1 MLKEKLK
8 QEKELSKENHINNI
22 KKNSDNEN
30 NDNNINTIFNKTL
43 KNTSSVLVLSL
54 ISKVINIL
62 CNIILVRHITKEAY
76 GTAKI
81 YLEFCFTLICFFP
94 IDTIR
99 KTSQKFCPDKNS
111 EKETKKYYIVCQLY
125 TLLYI
130 PMIIYCIF
138 LFFGFILFDSSGA
151 MKQNYTHLIIYII
164 SGMLEILAEPIILY
178 MNLHMEN
185 ILIGKTI
192 GNFIRIFAN
201 VIFVVY
207 FKFNLG
213 SFTCARFVGSFCY
226 LCYFLYLGKFKYKLK
241 FLEFIPKN
249 VKIFFSKKDYLLDGI
264 DIRSLKSIFYQF
276 VGLTLLN
283 MVLSN
288 CENIILSFVLKKSN
302 EEKSEYSFIVENFGI
317 ITRLILRP
325 FEDTFYNLI
334 NKLKNIDTN
343 NNIDK
348 EKEKENSSKNNDII
362 FEVLNIFIKF
372 FCFFGTLLISYYFLC
387 GNDLIEL
394 VYSKKWATSITE
406 KIGCSYAIYIAIIAI
421 NGIVECFA
429 NSTND
434 SSQMNLSYILLT
446 SNSIFLVILMLLISN
461 WDICSLIFA
470 NAISMI
476 LRINGNLY
484 IIFCGKKENIGIND
498 ENKKYGNNL
507 YFDIKNF
514 QKNCFL
520 SNNSIIITTFS
531 VFIGKMFKQY
541 FQYKRLILKI
551 GVYGF
556 IGIINVFFIFLFEY
570 KSVKNSLKKLK
581 GI

>member
-8 QEKELSKENHINNI
+8 QKKELSKENHINNI

-54 ISKVINIL
+54 ISKLINIL
-62 CNIILVRHITKEAY
+62 CNIVLVRHITKEAY

-81 YLEFCFTLICFFP
+81 YLEFCFTLICSFP

-125 TLLYI
+125 TLIYI
-130 PMIIYCIF
+130 PMIIYCIL

-185 ILIGKTI
+185 ILIGKTF

-226 LCYFLYLGKFKYKLK
+226 LCYFLYLGKFKYKLN

-249 VKIFFSKKDYLLDGI
+249 VKIFFSKKDYLINGI

-288 CENIILSFVLKKSN
+288 CENVILSFVLKRSN

-334 NKLKNIDTN
+334 NKLKNFDTN
-343 NNIDK
+343 NKDK
-348 EKEKENSSKNNDII
+348 EKEKENSSKSNDII
-362 FEVLNIFIKF
+362 FDVLNLFIKF

-394 VYSKKWATSITE
+394 VYSKKWATNITE
-406 KIGCSYAIYIAIIAI
+406 KIGCAYAIYIAIIAI
-421 NGIVECFA
+421 NGIIECFA
-429 NSTND
+429 NATND

-446 SNSIFLVILMLLISN
+446 SNSVFLVILMLLISN

-484 IIFCGKKENIGIND
+484 IIFCGKKENLEKNE

-514 QKNCFL
+514 QKKCFL
-520 SNNSIIITTFS
+520 SNNSIIITTFCL
-531 VFIGKMFKQY
+531 FIGKMFKHY
-541 FQYKRLILKI
+541 FEYKRLIFKI
-551 GVYGF
+551 GIYGF
-556 IGIINVFFIFLFEY
+556 IGIINIFFIFLFEY
-570 KSVKNSLKKLK
+570 KSVKSSLKKLK

>member
-8 QEKELSKENHINNI
+8 EENNLSKDNPSTNNNDENP
-22 KKNSDNEN
+22 
-30 NDNNINTIFNKTL
+30 DNNIDTIFNKTL

-54 ISKVINIL
+54 LSKLINIL
-62 CNIILVRHITKEAY
+62 CNIILVRHISKEAY

-81 YLEFCFTLICFFP
+81 YLEFIFILICSFP

-99 KTSQKFCPDKNS
+99 KTSQKFCPDENN

-125 TLLYI
+125 SLIYI
-130 PMIIYCIF
+130 PMIIYCF
-138 LFFGFILFDSSGA
+138 LLFFGFILFDSSGT
-151 MKQNYTHLIIYII
+151 MKENYIHLIIYII

-185 ILIGKTI
+185 ILIGKTF
-192 GNFIRIFAN
+192 GNFVRIIAN

-207 FKFNLG
+207 FKLNLG

-226 LCYFLYLGKFKYKLK
+226 LCYFLFLGKFKYKLH

-249 VKIFFSKKDYLLDGI
+249 IKIFFSKKEYLLNGI
-264 DIRSLKSIFYQF
+264 DIRVLKSIFYQF

-288 CENIILSFVLKKSN
+288 CENVILSFVLKKSN

-325 FEDTFYNLI
+325 LEDTFYNLI
-334 NKLKNIDTN
+334 NKLKNT
-343 NNIDK
+343 
-348 EKEKENSSKNNDII
+348 SKSNDII
-362 FEVLNIFIKF
+362 YDVLHLFIKF
-372 FCFFGTLLISYYFLC
+372 FCFFGILLISYYFLG

-394 VYSKKWATSITE
+394 VYSRKWATNITE
-406 KIGCSYAIYIAIIAI
+406 KIGCAYAIYISIIAI
-421 NGIVECFA
+421 NGIIECFA
-429 NSTND
+429 NATND

-446 SNSIFLVILMLLISN
+446 SNSVFLVILMLLISN

-470 NAISMI
+470 NGLSML

-484 IIFCGKKENIGIND
+484 IIFCGKKEKKEEKND
-498 ENKKYGNNL
+498 EKEDNKKYGNNL

-514 QKNCFL
+514 QKNCFM
-520 SNNSIIITTFS
+520 SNYSIIITIFC
-531 VFIGKMFKQY
+531 VIIGKGIKQY
-541 FQYKRLILKI
+541 IGSRRLVFKI
-551 GVYGF
+551 GIYGF
-556 IGIINVFFIFLFEY
+556 IGFINICFIFLLEI
-570 KSVKNSLKKLK
+570 KNVKNSLKKLK

>member
-1 MLKEKLK
+1 MLQEKLK
-8 QEKELSKENHINNI
+8 QEEN
-22 KKNSDNEN
+22 KQSSQSEEN
-30 NDNNINTIFNKTL
+30 NQNNINIIFNKTL

-54 ISKVINIL
+54 ISKFINIL
-62 CNIILVRHITKEAY
+62 CNVILVRHISKEAY

-81 YLEFCFTLICFFP
+81 YLEFLFSLICSFP
-94 IDTIR
+94 VDTIR
-99 KTSQKFCPDKNS
+99 KTSQKFCPDKND
-111 EKETKKYYIVCQLY
+111 EKERKKYYIVCQLY
-125 TLLYI
+125 ILLLL

-138 LFFGFILFDSSGA
+138 LFFGFIFFDSSGT
-151 MKQNYTHLIIYII
+151 MRENIIHLIIYII
-164 SGMLEILAEPIILY
+164 SGFLEILAEPVILY

-185 ILIGKTI
+185 ILIGKTF
-192 GNFIRIFAN
+192 GNFIRIVSN

-213 SFTCARFVGSFCY
+213 SFTCARLVGSFFY
-226 LCYFLYLGKFKYKLK
+226 LIYFLFLGKYKYKLNFTK
-241 FLEFIPKN
+241 FFPQNIKSFLN
-249 VKIFFSKKDYLLDGI
+249 KKEYLINDI
-264 DIRSLKSIFYQF
+264 DIRPLKNIFYQF

-288 CENIILSFVLKKSN
+288 CENVILSFVLKRSN

-334 NKLKNIDTN
+334 NKLKNFDTDN
-343 NNIDK
+343 KDEK
-348 EKEKENSSKNNDII
+348 KEKENSSKSNDII
-362 FEVLNIFIKF
+362 FEVLNLFIKF

-394 VYSKKWATSITE
+394 VYSKKWATNITE
-406 KIGCSYAIYIAIIAI
+406 KIGCAYAIYIAIIAI
-421 NGIVECFA
+421 NGIIECFA
-429 NSTND
+429 NATND

-446 SNSIFLVILMLLISN
+446 SNSVFLVILMLLISN

>member
-8 QEKELSKENHINNI
+8 EEKDLSKEDQTHDNN
-22 KKNSDNEN
+22 DP
-30 NDNNINTIFNKTL
+30 DNNIDTIFNKTL

-54 ISKVINIL
+54 LSKLINIL
-62 CNIILVRHITKEAY
+62 CNIILVRHISKEAY

-81 YLEFCFTLICFFP
+81 YLEFLFTLICSFP

-125 TLLYI
+125 TLIYI

-138 LFFGFILFDSSGA
+138 LFFGFIFFDSSGT
-151 MKQNYTHLIIYII
+151 MKQNYIHLIIYII

-185 ILIGKTI
+185 ILIGKTF
-192 GNFIRIFAN
+192 GNFVRIVAN

-213 SFTCARFVGSFCY
+213 SFTCARFFGSFFY
-226 LCYFLYLGKFKYKLK
+226 LCYFLFLGKFKYNLN
-241 FLEFIPKN
+241 FWEFIPKN
-249 VKIFFSKKDYLLDGI
+249 INIFFSKKEYLINDI
-264 DIRSLKSIFYQF
+264 DIRVLKSIFYQF

-288 CENIILSFVLKKSN
+288 CENVILSFVLKKSN

-334 NKLKNIDTN
+334 NKLKNT
-343 NNIDK
+343 
-348 EKEKENSSKNNDII
+348 SKNNDII
-362 FEVLNIFIKF
+362 YDVLHLFIKF

-394 VYSKKWATSITE
+394 VYSKKWATNITE
-406 KIGCSYAIYIAIIAI
+406 KIGCAYAIYISIIAI
-421 NGIVECFA
+421 NGIIECFA
-429 NSTND
+429 NATND

-446 SNSIFLVILMLLISN
+446 SNSVFLVVLMLLISN

-470 NAISMI
+470 NGLSML

-484 IIFCGKKENIGIND
+484 IIFCGKKEKKEENND
-498 ENKKYGNNL
+498 KDDDNKKYKNNL

-514 QKNCFL
+514 QKNCFM
-520 SNNSIIITTFS
+520 SNYSVIITTLC
-531 VFIGKMFKQY
+531 VIVGRGIKQY
-541 FQYKRLILKI
+541 IENKRLVFKI
-551 GVYGF
+551 GIYGF
-556 IGIINVFFIFLFEY
+556 IGIINICLIFLFEF
-570 KSVKNSLKKLK
+570 KNVKNSLKKLK

>member
-1 MLKEKLK
+1 MLKEKLNE
-8 QEKELSKENHINNI
+8 EKDLSKENQSTNTN
-22 KKNSDNEN
+22 DP
-30 NDNNINTIFNKTL
+30 DNNIDTIFNKTL

-54 ISKVINIL
+54 LSKLINIL
-62 CNIILVRHITKEAY
+62 CNIILVRHISKEAY

-81 YLEFCFTLICFFP
+81 YLEFLFTLICSFP

-125 TLLYI
+125 TLIYI

-138 LFFGFILFDSSGA
+138 LFFGFIVFDSTGT
-151 MKQNYTHLIIYII
+151 MKQNYIHLIIYII

-185 ILIGKTI
+185 ILIGKTF
-192 GNFIRIFAN
+192 GNFVRIVAN

-226 LCYFLYLGKFKYKLK
+226 LCYFLFLGKFKYHLN
-241 FLEFIPKN
+241 FWEFIPKN
-249 VKIFFSKKDYLLDGI
+249 IKIFFSKKEYLINDI
-264 DIRSLKSIFYQF
+264 DIRVLKSIFYQF

-288 CENIILSFVLKKSN
+288 CENVILSFVLKKSN

-334 NKLKNIDTN
+334 NKLKN
-343 NNIDK
+343 
-348 EKEKENSSKNNDII
+348 SSKGNDII
-362 FEVLNIFIKF
+362 YDVLHLFIKF

-394 VYSKKWATSITE
+394 VYSKKWATNITE
-406 KIGCSYAIYIAIIAI
+406 KIGCAYAIYISIIAI
-421 NGIVECFA
+421 NGIIECFA
-429 NSTND
+429 NATND

-446 SNSIFLVILMLLISN
+446 SNSVFLVILMLLISN

-470 NAISMI
+470 NGLSML

-484 IIFCGKKENIGIND
+484 IIFCGKKEEKKEEDND
-498 ENKKYGNNL
+498 KNDDNKKYENNL

-514 QKNCFL
+514 QKNCFM
-520 SNNSIIITTFS
+520 SNYSIIITS
-531 VFIGKMFKQY
+531 LCVIVGKGIKQY
-541 FQYKRLILKI
+541 IVNKRLVFKI
-551 GVYGF
+551 GIYGI
-556 IGIINVFFIFLFEY
+556 IGIINAFFIFFFEF
-570 KSVKNSLKKLK
+570 KNVKNSLKKLK